1 MIVMSMRAFLE
12 STYLLRIFSI
22 PQMTFNFEPISKI
35 ISERAKGA
43 FVDVC
48 AVINNVGSVDSINT
62 RAGKQLEKRDLEIVD
77 DSTKEKMRC
86 TLWGQQAVDVI
97 L

>member
-1 MIVMSMRAFLE
+1 MS
-12 STYLLRIFSI
+12 
-22 PQMTFNFEPISKI
+22 FNFEPISKI
-35 ISERAKGA
+35 IADRAKGA

-48 AVINNVGSVDSINT
+48 AVINNVGSIDSITT

-86 TLWGQQAVDVI
+86 TLWGQQAADVRYFI
-97 L
+97 KRSDFKKYFSFRRHVAKLWL

>member
-1 MIVMSMRAFLE
+1 
-12 STYLLRIFSI
+12 
-22 PQMTFNFEPISKI
+22 MTFNFEPISKI
-35 ISERAKGA
+35 ISDRAKGA

-48 AVINNVGSVDSINT
+48 AVINEVGAIDTINT

-86 TLWGQQAVDVI
+86 TLWGQQAVDVRI
-97 L
+97 NLYL